1 MTRFNKM
8 VDGCLIASLIF
19 CQILL
24 ILKIKFCCLHCFQT
38 WTRRLSTWLNGSLN
52 QFELKKKK
60 QEEKNLLDLVKI
72 KIDLVTLSTR
82 SKPDYQLVD
91 FFFEFFFKTMPFQL
105 FRKKD
110 SFIDSPD
117 L

>member
-1 MTRFNKM
+1 LAERE
-8 VDGCLIASLIF
+8 
-19 CQILL
+19 
-24 ILKIKFCCLHCFQT
+24 
-38 WTRRLSTWLNGSLN
+38 
-52 QFELKKKK
+52 FEPVRIKKKK

-72 KIDLVTLSTR
+72 KVDLVTLSTR

-105 FRKKD
+105 FRKRD